1 MLRIKYFIA
10 FIILMVIECYIAISV
25 HDSFIRPYVGDILV
39 VFVLYCFIRAVIPC
53 RWKLL
58 PVYIFLFAVSI
69 ELLQYFKL
77 AEQLGLE
84 KNSLM
89 GIIIGSVFDIKD
101 IVCYGIGCTLLA
113 GCERRMRRYKEN
125 H

>member
-1 MLRIKYFIA
+1 MQRIKYLIG
-10 FIILMVIECYIAISV
+10 FIILMVIECYIAIYV

-39 VFVLYCFIRAVIPC
+39 VFVLYCFIRAVTPY

-58 PVYIFLFAVSI
+58 PLFIFLFAVAI

-77 AEQLGLE
+77 AERLGLE
-84 KNSLM
+84 KDSLM
-89 GIIIGSVFDIKD
+89 GIIMGSVFDIKD
-101 IVCYGIGCTLLA
+101 IVCYGIGCILLE
-113 GCERRMRRYKEN
+113 GCEWYVRRYKEN